1 MRRAAVGVTNGNF
14 RAGDYYQYRTR
25 TTDAP
30 PPKLDIITELTERM
44 NDCNA
49 QKKNNLVWAV
59 KVETG
64 ACLSCR
70 MAIKLH
76 RLEKD
81 LAEQIRITALVQWQE
96 ESEATR
102 KTDYPS

>member
-1 MRRAAVGVTNGNF
+1 MRRAAVGVANGNF
-14 RAGDYYQYRTR
+14 RAGDYYRYRNGI
-25 TTDAP
+25 TDP
-30 PPKLDIITELTERM
+30 PPAKPDIITELTNRM
-44 NDCNA
+44 NDCNT
-49 QKKNNLVWAV
+49 QKKNNLAWAV
-59 KVETG
+59 KVEKG

-81 LAEQIRITALVQWQE
+81 LAEQIRILALVQWQE

-102 KTDYPS
+102 ITDYPS